1 MRQSTVPVIE
11 GAYFSDLMAQ
21 PDALKA
27 TFDHLAQDGA
37 WNAAKDFVVDRV
49 WRRIVLTGMGSS
61 YHALHPLNL
70 SLIAAGFTPIMIE
83 TAELV
88 HYALPLCD
96 AGTLVILV
104 SQSGRSAE
112 TLRLLDANQ
121 HAAILGVTN
130 TPDSPLAKRADLS
143 LLTQAGAEFSVSCK
157 TYVTTMLVL
166 AWLSAIVSKRSE
178 SETLVRLNPIVVR
191 VAEYLANWRQHV
203 DELGSLLD
211 GSRHLFLA
219 GRGRSLATVGTGALI
234 VKESSHVHAEG
245 MSSAAFRHGPLEM
258 LQDDMTTIVFDGDE
272 PTRMLNQRLASQL
285 SSGGFRCNRVG
296 VDAKLESLQIT
307 SCDADLLSILEIL
320 PVEMMT
326 LALAGLAGR
335 EAGKFEHAS
344 KVTETE

>member
-1 MRQSTVPVIE
+1 MRQPTIPVVE

-27 TFDHLAQDGA
+27 TFGHLAQDGA
-37 WNAAKDFVVDRV
+37 WHTVKNFVVDRA

-61 YHALHPLNL
+61 YHALHSLNL
-70 SLIAAGFTPIMIE
+70 PLIAAGFTPIMIE

-88 HYALPLCD
+88 HYAFPLCD
-96 AGTLVILV
+96 ADTLVILV

-121 HAAILGVTN
+121 RAAILGITN
-130 TPDSPLAKRADLS
+130 TPESPLARHADLS

-166 AWLSAIVSKRSE
+166 AWLSAIISKRDE
-178 SETLVRLNPIVVR
+178 SETLVRLRPVVLH
-191 VAEYLANWRQHV
+191 VAKYLANWRQHV

-219 GRGRSLATVGTGALI
+219 GRGHSLATVGTGALI

-272 PTRMLNQRLASQL
+272 RTRMLNQRLASQL
-285 SSGGFRCNRVG
+285 GNGGFRCSQVG
-296 VDAKLESLQIT
+296 VDARLESLRIAA
-307 SCDADLLSILEIL
+307 SNAELLPILEIL

>member
-1 MRQSTVPVIE
+1 MRQPTVPVIE
-11 GAYFSDLMAQ
+11 GAYFNDLMAQ

-27 TFDHLAQDGA
+27 TFSHLARDGA
-37 WNAAKDFVVDRV
+37 WRAAKGFVVDRA

-70 SLIAAGFTPIMIE
+70 ALVAAGFTPIMIE

-96 AGTLVILV
+96 ADTLVILV

-112 TLRLLDANQ
+112 SLRLLDANQ
-121 HAAILGVTN
+121 YAAILGVTN
-130 TPDSPLAKRADLS
+130 TPDSPLAKRANLS
-143 LLTQAGAEFSVSCK
+143 LMTQAGAEFSVSCK
-157 TYVTTMLVL
+157 TYVTTMLAL
-166 AWLSAIVSKRSE
+166 AWLGAIVSAQGERGA
-178 SETLVRLNPIVVR
+178 LARLSPAAQQ
-191 VAEYLANWRQHV
+191 VAEYLAKWRQHV
-203 DELGSLLD
+203 DELGRLLD

-272 PTRMLNQRLASQL
+272 PTRTLNQRLASQL
-285 SSGGFRCNRVG
+285 NSEGFRCNQVG
-296 VDAKLESLQIT
+296 VDAKLESLRIPA
-307 SCDADLLSILEIL
+307 CDAELLPILEIL

>member
-1 MRQSTVPVIE
+1 MRQPTVPVIE

-27 TFDHLAQDGA
+27 TISHLARDGA
-37 WNAAKDFVVDRV
+37 WDEAKAFVVGRT

-96 AGTLVILV
+96 ADTLVILV

-112 TLRLLDANQ
+112 TLRLLDAKQ
-121 HAAILGVTN
+121 QAAILGITN
-130 TPDSPLAKRADLS
+130 TPGSPLAKRADLA
-143 LLTQAGAEFSVSCK
+143 LLTQAGTEFSVSCK

-166 AWLSAIVSKRSE
+166 AWLGAIVSKRTE
-178 SETLVRLNPIVVR
+178 SEALVRLNPIVAR
-191 VAEYLANWRQHV
+191 VAAYLAKWRQHV
-203 DELGSLLD
+203 DELGNLLER
-211 GSRHLFLA
+211 SRHLFLA
-219 GRGRSLATVGTGALI
+219 GRGRSLAAVGTGALI
-234 VKESSHVHAEG
+234 IKESSHVHAEG

-272 PTRMLNQRLASQL
+272 PTRTLNQRLASQL
-285 SSGGFRCNRVG
+285 SSDGLRCSRVG
-296 VDAKLESLQIT
+296 ADAKLESLRIPAGE
-307 SCDADLLSILEIL
+307 ADLLPILEIL

>member
-1 MRQSTVPVIE
+1 MRKPTVSVIE

-21 PDALKA
+21 PGALKT

-37 WNAAKDFVVDRV
+37 WRAAKEFVVDRA
-49 WRRIVLTGMGSS
+49 WRRVVLTGMGSS
-61 YHALHPLNL
+61 YNALHPLNL
-70 SLIAAGFTPIMIE
+70 ALVAAGFTPIMIE

-88 HYALPLCD
+88 HYAMSLCD
-96 AGTLVILV
+96 AHTLVILV

-112 TLRLLDANQ
+112 TLRLLDTNQ

-130 TPDSPLAKRADLS
+130 TPDSPLATRANLS
-143 LLTQAGAEFSVSCK
+143 LMTQAGAEFSVSCK

-166 AWLSAIVSKRSE
+166 TWLGAIVSAQDER
-178 SETLVRLNPIVVR
+178 ETLAKLGPAAQH
-191 VAEYLANWRQHV
+191 VAEYLAKWRQHV
-203 DELGSLLD
+203 DELGNFLD
-211 GSRHLFLA
+211 GSSHLFLA
-219 GRGRSLATVGTGALI
+219 GRGRSLATVETGALI
-234 VKESSHVHAEG
+234 IKESSHVHAEG

-258 LQDDMTTIVFDGDE
+258 LQNDMTTIVFDGDA
-272 PTRMLNQRLASQL
+272 PTRMLNQRLARQL
-285 SSGGFRCNRVG
+285 ISGGFKCDQVG
-296 VDAKLESLQIT
+296 VHASLQSLRIPA
-307 SCDADLLSILEIL
+307 CDAELLPILEIL

>member
-11 GAYFSDLMAQ
+11 GAYFGDLMAQ
-21 PDALKA
+21 PQALKA

-37 WNAAKDFVVDRV
+37 WHMAKALVVDHA
-49 WRRIVLTGMGSS
+49 WRRVVLTGMGSS

-70 SLIAAGFTPIMIE
+70 ALIAAGFAPIMIE

-96 AGTLVILV
+96 ADTLVILV

-112 TLRLLDANQ
+112 SLRLLDANQ
-121 HAAILGVTN
+121 HAAILGITN
-130 TPDSPLAKRADLS
+130 TPDSPLANRADLS
-143 LLTQAGAEFSVSCK
+143 LMTHAGPEFSVSCK

-166 AWLSAIVSKRSE
+166 AWLGAIVSARGEADVLGQLSR
-178 SETLVRLNPIVVR
+178 VDQH
-191 VAEYLANWRQHV
+191 VAEYLARWRYHV

-219 GRGRSLATVGTGALI
+219 GRGRSLAAVGTGALI
-234 VKESSHVHAEG
+234 IKESSHVHAEG

-258 LQDDMTTIVFDGDE
+258 LQDDMSTIVFDGDE
-272 PTRMLNQRLASQL
+272 PTRMLNQRLANQL
-285 SSGGFRCNRVG
+285 TSEGFRCNRVG
-296 VDAKLESLQIT
+296 VDAKLRCMRIPA
-307 SCDADLLSILEIL
+307 CDTELLPILEIL
-320 PVEMMT
+320 PMEMMT

-335 EAGKFEHAS
+335 EAGKFERAS

>member
-1 MRQSTVPVIE
+1 MRQPTIPVVE

-27 TFDHLAQDGA
+27 TFNHLTQSGA
-37 WNAAKDFVVDRV
+37 WRAAKDFVVDRA
-49 WRRIVLTGMGSS
+49 WRRVVLTGMGSS
-61 YHALHPLNL
+61 YHALHALNL

-112 TLRLLDANQ
+112 TLRLLDANRD
-121 HAAILGVTN
+121 AAVLGITN
-130 TPDSPLAKRADLS
+130 TPGSPLARRADLS
-143 LLTQAGAEFSVSCK
+143 LLTQAGAESSVSCK

-166 AWLSAIVSKRSE
+166 AWLSAIVSNRGE
-178 SETLVRLNPIVVR
+178 SETLARLRPIALH
-191 VAEYLANWRQHV
+191 VAKYLAKWRHHV
-203 DELGSLLD
+203 DELGGLLD

-234 VKESSHVHAEG
+234 IKESSHVHAEG

-285 SSGGFRCNRVG
+285 SGSGFRCSQVG
-296 VDAKLESLQIT
+296 VDAGLESLRIHD
-307 SCDADLLSILEIL
+307 CDTDLLPILEIL

>member
-1 MRQSTVPVIE
+1 MRQPMVSVIE
-11 GAYFSDLMAQ
+11 GAYFNDLMAQ

-27 TFDHLAQDGA
+27 TFDHLAQSGA
-37 WNAAKDFVVDRV
+37 WNAVKDFVLKRP

-70 SLIAAGFTPIMIE
+70 SLIAADFTPIMIE

-88 HYALPLCD
+88 HYALALCD
-96 AGTLVILV
+96 ADTLVVLV

-112 TLRLLDANQ
+112 TLRLLDANP

-143 LLTQAGAEFSVSCK
+143 LLTQAGAESSVSCK

-166 AWLSAIVSKRSE
+166 AWLSGIVSNRGE
-178 SETLVRLNPIVVR
+178 SETLARLRPIASHVTK
-191 VAEYLANWRQHV
+191 YLAKWRHHV

-258 LQDDMTTIVFDGDE
+258 LQDDMTTIVFDGDK

-285 SSGGFRCNRVG
+285 SSGGFKCNQVG
-296 VDAKLESLQIT
+296 VAVRLESLQIP
-307 SCDADLLSILEIL
+307 SCDADLLPILEIL

>member
-1 MRQSTVPVIE
+1 MRQPTVPVVE

-21 PDALKA
+21 PRALKA

-37 WNAAKDFVVDRV
+37 WRTAKSLVVDRA
-49 WRRIVLTGMGSS
+49 WRRVVLTGMGSS

-70 SLIAAGFTPIMIE
+70 ALIAAGFTPTMIE

-96 AGTLVILV
+96 ADTLVILV

-112 TLRLLDANQ
+112 SLRLLDANQ
-121 HAAILGVTN
+121 HAAILGITN

-143 LLTQAGAEFSVSCK
+143 LMTQAGPEFSVSCK

-166 AWLSAIVSKRSE
+166 AWLGAIVSARGE
-178 SETLVRLNPIVVR
+178 ADTLGRLSRVDQR
-191 VAEYLANWRQHV
+191 VAEYLARWRHHV

-219 GRGRSLATVGTGALI
+219 GRGRSLAAVGTGALI
-234 VKESSHVHAEG
+234 IKESSHVHAEG

-258 LQDDMTTIVFDGDE
+258 LQDDMSTIVFDGDE

-285 SSGGFRCNRVG
+285 TSKGFRCNRVG
-296 VDAKLESLQIT
+296 VDAKLQSMRIPA
-307 SCDADLLSILEIL
+307 CDTELLPILEIL

>member
-1 MRQSTVPVIE
+1 MRPPPVPVVE
-11 GAYFSDLMAQ
+11 GAYFNDLMAQ
-21 PDALKA
+21 PGALTA
-27 TFDHLAQDGA
+27 TFNHLAQDGT
-37 WNAAKDFVVDRV
+37 WRAAKEFVVDRA

-70 SLIAAGFTPIMIE
+70 ALIAAGFNPVMIE

-88 HYALPLCD
+88 HYAMPLCD
-96 AGTLVILV
+96 AHTLVILV

-112 TLRLLDANQ
+112 SLRLLDTHQ

-143 LLTQAGAEFSVSCK
+143 LMTQAGAEFSVSCK

-166 AWLSAIVSKRSE
+166 TWLGAILSAHGER
-178 SETLVRLNPIVVR
+178 ETLAKLSPIAQY
-191 VAEYLANWRQHV
+191 VAEYLAKWRQHV
-203 DELGSLLD
+203 DELGDLLE

-234 VKESSHVHAEG
+234 VKESSHIHAEG

-258 LQDDMTTIVFDGDE
+258 LQNDMTTIVFDGDA
-272 PTRMLNQRLASQL
+272 PTRMLNQRLAKQL
-285 SSGGFRCNRVG
+285 ISGGFKCDQVG
-296 VDAKLESLQIT
+296 VDASLQSLRIPA
-307 SCDADLLSILEIL
+307 CDAELLSILEIL